1 LEWLRSFLSLVI
13 SYVYSFGAIVP
24 YVLRR
29 VPEKGLKL
37 VGETF
42 VYGIMDGESMDIGL
56 YGKEFCLL

>member
-1 LEWLRSFLSLVI
+1 
-13 SYVYSFGAIVP
+13 VYSFGAIVP
-24 YVLRR
+24 YLLRR

>member
-1 LEWLRSFLSLVI
+1 
-13 SYVYSFGAIVP
+13 VYPFGAIVP

-42 VYGIMDGESMDIGL
+42 VYGIMNGESMDIGL
-56 YGKEFCLL
+56 DEEEFCLL